1 MKNYEF
7 IFGNGAQWWG
17 TDEELKKYF
26 FEEEIKEMQGIASKE
41 EISLEEVERIR
52 EKLFDEMDCI
62 V

>member
-1 MKNYEF
+1 MKNYKF
-7 IFGNGAQWWG
+7 TFGNGAQWWG

-41 EISLEEVERIR
+41 EISKEEVERIR
-52 EKLFDEMDCI
+52 EKLFDGMDYI

>member
-7 IFGNGAQWWG
+7 IFGNWAQWWG

-26 FEEEIKEMQGIASKE
+26 FEEEIKEMQGIASKK
-41 EISLEEVERIR
+41 EISKEEVERIR
-52 EKLFDEMDCI
+52 EKLFDGMDYI